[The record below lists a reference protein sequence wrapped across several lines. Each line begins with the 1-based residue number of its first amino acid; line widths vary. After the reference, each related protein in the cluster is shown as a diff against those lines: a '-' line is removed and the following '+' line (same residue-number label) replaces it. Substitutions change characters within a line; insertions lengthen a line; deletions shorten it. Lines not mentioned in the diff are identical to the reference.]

1 VGESAAG
8 SPVSGHDGATV
19 AGVTLTTLADFL
31 RPEGYDRPLAR
42 AVLGE
47 GRVVG
52 EAGRYALAAVG
63 QRGRRPPPYSM
74 RAMARTDDP
83 VLLVPGFMAGD
94 GSLGLMRRAL
104 VQQGFRAYRSQIH
117 ANVGCTLDA
126 AAQLELRLESIAQ
139 RRGSRVRVVG
149 HSLGGMLA
157 RGVAARRPDLV
168 SGLVTLGSPVL
179 APGAHHV
186 SLSVSVAVLVR
197 LSRAG
202 VSGLMSED
210 CVAGACA
217 RQSFDE
223 GRAPLPEGVDFTAI
237 YSRRDGIVDW
247 RACLDPAARPVEVR
261 ASHLGMAMDPRV
273 IAEVVRGLRP
283 GASVVEVDRGEIA

>member
-1 VGESAAG
+1 
-8 SPVSGHDGATV
+8 
-19 AGVTLTTLADFL
+19 VTPTTLADFL
-31 RPEGYDRPLAR
+31 RPEGFDRPVVR

-52 EAGRYALAAVG
+52 EVGRYAWAAVE
-63 QRGRRPPPYSM
+63 RGRHGAPYTS
-74 RAMARTDDP
+74 RIVPRVDDP

-94 GSLGLMRRAL
+94 GSLALVRRAL
-104 VQQGFRAYRSQIH
+104 VRHGFRAYRSHVH
-117 ANVGCTLDA
+117 ANVGCTLEA
-126 AAQLELRLESIAQ
+126 AAALEARLEFIAR

-168 SGLVTLGSPVL
+168 SGLVTLGSPML
-179 APGAHHV
+179 APGAHHL
-186 SLSVSVAVLVR
+186 SLAASVALLVR

-202 VSGLMSED
+202 VPGLMSQD
-210 CVAGACA
+210 CIAGACA

-223 GRAPLPEGVDFTAI
+223 GRAPLPDGVDFTAI

-247 RACLDPAARPVEVR
+247 RACIDPAARPVEVR
-261 ASHLGMAMDPRV
+261 ASHLGMAVDPRV

-283 GASVVEVDRGEIA
+283 GASAVEVDRGEIA

>member
-1 VGESAAG
+1 M
-8 SPVSGHDGATV
+8 P
-19 AGVTLTTLADFL
+19 
-31 RPEGYDRPLAR
+31 
-42 AVLGE
+42 
-47 GRVVG
+47 
-52 EAGRYALAAVG
+52 
-63 QRGRRPPPYSM
+63 
-74 RAMARTDDP
+74 RTDDP

-126 AAQLELRLESIAQ
+126 AAQLEVRLESIAQ
-139 RRGSRVRVVG
+139 RRGSRVRIVG

-186 SLSVSVAVLVR
+186 SLAASVALLVR

-202 VSGLMSED
+202 VPGLMSQD

-223 GRAPLPEGVDFTAI
+223 GRAPLPDGRRLHRRSTAGATA
-237 YSRRDGIVDW
+237 SSTGGRASTRPRR
-247 RACLDPAARPVEVR
+247 AVEVR
-261 ASHLGMAMDPRV
+261 ASHVGMAVDPRV